1 MHQRILFS
9 IFSITLLSAGGFFS
23 VLTSIDPYAASFSTR
38 FLFYILIVA
47 IIWGVGSM
55 LMYLRRKK
63 YNTTK
68 PVQILWES
76 MRQSFIVAVGI
87 VGLIF
92 FQTLNVLNILSATV
106 YIIALVLIEIYFRLR
121 HNAYA

>member
-9 IFSITLLSAGGFFS
+9 VFSITLLSIGGFIS
-23 VLTSIDPYAASFSTR
+23 VLTSVDPYYTSFSTQ
-38 FLFYILIVA
+38 FTFYLLIVA
-47 IIWGVGSM
+47 IIWGLGSM
-55 LMYLRRKK
+55 ALYFKRKK
-63 YNTTK
+63 DNPTK
-68 PVQILWES
+68 LINILWES

-106 YIIALVLIEIYFRLR
+106 YVIALILIELYFRLR
-121 HNAYA
+121 YNAYA